1 MNHIHCQ
8 GVYLAAIVAA
18 PASIGV
24 GLRLR
29 NRKKSMRMTILSA
42 ALVCA
47 PLAGCSGTGIID
59 YVRLEPGYR
68 AQQFAY
74 AAGGRDLT
82 ADIQGNPFA
91 MPKEEFDAT
100 VTDAMQG
107 AHFGQP
113 TNFTTTP
120 GDSARQGYRVRLLFN
135 GPGASSGRIV
145 CAGEPAIVGP
155 SPESGNVRLLAAF
168 CNGDYPLS
176 YLSAHVSGIRDAH
189 DPTFRDFMQQVTTNL
204 FPPQNRQEQ
213 DHSNCVPPG
222 DC

>member
-1 MNHIHCQ
+1 MRMRM
-8 GVYLAAIVAA
+8 LAA
-18 PASIGV
+18 
-24 GLRLR
+24 
-29 NRKKSMRMTILSA
+29 
-42 ALVCA
+42 ALTCA
-47 PLAGCSGTGIID
+47 VLAGCSGAAIID
-59 YVRLEPGYR
+59 YVHLEPGYR

-74 AAGGRDLT
+74 AAGGRDLE

-100 VTDAMQG
+100 VADAMQG

-120 GDSARQGYRVRLLFN
+120 GDSARPGYRVRLLFN

-155 SPESGNVRLLAAF
+155 SPEGGNVRLLAAF

-176 YLSAHVSGIRDAH
+176 YLSAHVSGIQDANG
-189 DPTFRDFMQQVTTNL
+189 PAFRDFMRQVTTNL

-213 DHSNCVPPG
+213 DHDHCTPPG

>member
-1 MNHIHCQ
+1 MCKIS
-8 GVYLAAIVAA
+8 LAATLAFAA
-18 PASIGV
+18 
-24 GLRLR
+24 
-29 NRKKSMRMTILSA
+29 
-42 ALVCA
+42 
-47 PLAGCSGTGIID
+47 LAGCGGTPIID
-59 YVRLEPGYR
+59 YVHLEPGYR

-74 AAGGRDLT
+74 AAGGRDLK
-82 ADIQGNPFA
+82 ADVQGNPFA

-120 GDSARQGYRVRLLFN
+120 GDSARPGYRVRLLFN
-135 GPGASSGRIV
+135 GPGASNGRIV
-145 CAGEPAIVGP
+145 CADEPAIVGP

-168 CNGDYPLS
+168 CNGPYPLS
-176 YLSAHVSGIRDAH
+176 YLSAHVGGIRDAH
-189 DPTFRDFMQQVTTNL
+189 DPAFRDFMRQVTTNL

-213 DHSNCVPPG
+213 DHNSCVPPG

>member
-1 MNHIHCQ
+1 MRKIS
-8 GVYLAAIVAA
+8 LAATLAFAA
-18 PASIGV
+18 
-24 GLRLR
+24 
-29 NRKKSMRMTILSA
+29 
-42 ALVCA
+42 
-47 PLAGCSGTGIID
+47 LAGCSGTPVID

-74 AAGGRDLT
+74 AAGGRDLE
-82 ADIQGNPFA
+82 ADVQGNPFA

-120 GDSARQGYRVRLLFN
+120 GDSARPGYRVRLLFN
-135 GPGASSGRIV
+135 GPGASTGRIV
-145 CAGEPAIVGP
+145 CAGEPAIIGP
-155 SPESGNVRLLAAF
+155 SPEAGNVRLLAAF
-168 CNGDYPLS
+168 CNGPYPLS

-189 DPTFRDFMQQVTTNL
+189 DPAFRDFMRQVTTNL

-213 DHSNCVPPG
+213 DHDNCVPPG

>member
-1 MNHIHCQ
+1 MRKIS
-8 GVYLAAIVAA
+8 LAAIPAFAA
-18 PASIGV
+18 
-24 GLRLR
+24 
-29 NRKKSMRMTILSA
+29 
-42 ALVCA
+42 
-47 PLAGCSGTGIID
+47 LAGCSGTPVID
-59 YVRLEPGYR
+59 YVHLEPGYR

-74 AAGGRDLT
+74 AAGGRDMKT
-82 ADIQGNPFA
+82 DVQGNPFA
-91 MPKEEFDAT
+91 MPKEEFDAA

-113 TNFTTTP
+113 TNFTATP
-120 GDSARQGYRVRLLFN
+120 GDSARPGYRVRLLFN

-155 SPESGNVRLLAAF
+155 SPEAGNVRLLAAF
-168 CNGDYPLS
+168 CDGPYPLS

-189 DPTFRDFMQQVTTNL
+189 EPAFRDFMRLVTTNL

-213 DHSNCVPPG
+213 DHDNCVPPG

>member
-1 MNHIHCQ
+1 
-8 GVYLAAIVAA
+8 LAATLAFAA
-18 PASIGV
+18 
-24 GLRLR
+24 
-29 NRKKSMRMTILSA
+29 
-42 ALVCA
+42 
-47 PLAGCSGTGIID
+47 LAGCGGTPIID
-59 YVRLEPGYR
+59 YVHLEPGYR

-74 AAGGRDLT
+74 AAGGRDLK
-82 ADIQGNPFA
+82 ADVQGNPFA

-107 AHFGQP
+107 AHFGEA

-120 GDSARQGYRVRLLFN
+120 GDSARDGYRVRLLFN

-145 CAGEPAIVGP
+145 CAGEPAVVGP

-176 YLSAHVSGIRDAH
+176 YLSAHVSGIQDAH
-189 DPTFRDFMQQVTTNL
+189 DPAFRDFMRQVTTNL

>member
-1 MNHIHCQ
+1 MRKIA
-8 GVYLAAIVAA
+8 LAATLALTT
-18 PASIGV
+18 IG
-24 GLRLR
+24 
-29 NRKKSMRMTILSA
+29 
-42 ALVCA
+42 
-47 PLAGCSGTGIID
+47 GCSGTGIID

-74 AAGGRDLT
+74 AAGGRDLK

-113 TNFTTTP
+113 THFTTTP
-120 GDSARQGYRVRLLFN
+120 GDSARPGYRVRLLFN
-135 GPGASSGRIV
+135 GPAASSGRLV
-145 CAGEPAIVGP
+145 CGGEPAIIGP
-155 SPESGNVRLLAAF
+155 SSESGNVRLLAAF
-168 CNGDYPLS
+168 CNVDYPLS

-189 DPTFRDFMQQVTTNL
+189 EPAFRDFMRQVITNL
-204 FPPQNRQEQ
+204 LPPQNRQEQ
-213 DHSNCVPPG
+213 DHNNCAPPG

>member
-1 MNHIHCQ
+1 MRKTT
-8 GVYLAAIVAA
+8 LAAT
-18 PASIGV
+18 
-24 GLRLR
+24 L
-29 NRKKSMRMTILSA
+29 
-42 ALVCA
+42 ALA
-47 PLAGCSGTGIID
+47 TLGGCSGTGVID
-59 YVRLEPGYR
+59 YVHLEPGYR
-68 AQQFAY
+68 QQQFAY
-74 AAGGRDLT
+74 AAGGRDLK

-120 GDSARQGYRVRLLFN
+120 GDSAREGYRVRLLFN

-145 CAGEPAIVGP
+145 CAGEPAIVGS

-176 YLSAHVSGIRDAH
+176 YLSAHVSGITTTASRPAIARRRRPRVAYCHSPMNAWPGPSSHGSRRCLLRAQPIRRSAPKGQPDASH
-189 DPTFRDFMQQVTTNL
+189 RADARGRSQAGMVL
-204 FPPQNRQEQ
+204 
-213 DHSNCVPPG
+213 
-222 DC
+222 